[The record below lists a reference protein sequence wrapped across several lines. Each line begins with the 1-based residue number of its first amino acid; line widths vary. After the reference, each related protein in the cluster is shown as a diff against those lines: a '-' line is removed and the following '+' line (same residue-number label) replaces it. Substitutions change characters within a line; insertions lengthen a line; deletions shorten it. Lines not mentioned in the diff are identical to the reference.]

1 MNQKLTLENTAGQKL
16 TLDINYSET
25 TGLSIQWSSADG
37 TGEFDDPY
45 GLAATVDAWVV
56 GFTKMVEQ
64 KYPKAKVD

>member
-37 TGEFDDPY
+37 TPGKFDDPY

-56 GFTKMVEQ
+56 GFTRWSNRSIRRRR
-64 KYPKAKVD
+64 